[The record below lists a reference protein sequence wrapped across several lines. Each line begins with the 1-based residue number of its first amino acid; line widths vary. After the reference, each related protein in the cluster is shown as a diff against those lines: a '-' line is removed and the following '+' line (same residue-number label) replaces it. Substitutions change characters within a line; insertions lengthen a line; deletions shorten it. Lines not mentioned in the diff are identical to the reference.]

1 MIELL
6 ARLFIRN
13 SRHTDDPR
21 VRTAYGM
28 LCSAVAIT
36 LNILLAA
43 AKFVVGTLAGSVSI
57 TADAMNNL
65 SDVGSG
71 ALTLVGFRLSGKKP
85 DLEHPF
91 GHGRIEYIAALIVA
105 FLVLDVGFGFFKDSF
120 EKILHPEELTFHAVS
135 VVILILS
142 IGVKFWMSC
151 FNRSLGKKIDSK
163 IMMATAADA
172 MGDMITTSVT
182 ILSILIFHFFHLN
195 VDGLIGLIVAAIV
208 IWAGVG
214 IARDTLSP
222 LIGAPADPE
231 TCAAITKMVESYDG
245 IMGTH
250 DLIVHNYGPG
260 RSIASIHAEVPQDAD
275 IRASHEIIDKA
286 EREVS
291 QKLNILL
298 VIHMDPIETH
308 DKRVLAVRSQVD
320 EAVHAVDP
328 ELSFHDFRMI
338 DGKNQINLIFDLLI
352 PDKIKDPNEIKNQV
366 VKALKKKDQRYNC
379 IITMDTDFIS
389 R

>member
-1 MIELL
+1 
-6 ARLFIRN
+6 
-13 SRHTDDPR
+13 
-21 VRTAYGM
+21 
-28 LCSAVAIT
+28 
-36 LNILLAA
+36 
-43 AKFVVGTLAGSVSI
+43 
-57 TADAMNNL
+57 
-65 SDVGSG
+65 
-71 ALTLVGFRLSGKKP
+71 
-85 DLEHPF
+85 
-91 GHGRIEYIAALIVA
+91 
-105 FLVLDVGFGFFKDSF
+105 
-120 EKILHPEELTFHAVS
+120 
-135 VVILILS
+135 
-142 IGVKFWMSC
+142 
-151 FNRSLGKKIDSK
+151 
-163 IMMATAADA
+163 
-172 MGDMITTSVT
+172 
-182 ILSILIFHFFHLN
+182 
-195 VDGLIGLIVAAIV
+195 
-208 IWAGVG
+208 
-214 IARDTLSP
+214 
-222 LIGAPADPE
+222 
-231 TCAAITKMVESYDG
+231 
-245 IMGTH
+245 MGTH

-298 VIHMDPIETH
+298 IIHMDPIVTH